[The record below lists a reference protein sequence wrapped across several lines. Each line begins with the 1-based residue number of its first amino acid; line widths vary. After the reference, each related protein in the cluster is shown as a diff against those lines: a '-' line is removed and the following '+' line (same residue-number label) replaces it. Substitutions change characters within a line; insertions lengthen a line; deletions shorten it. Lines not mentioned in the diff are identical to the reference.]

1 MISSS
6 DLMVFLVAVAIVFGF
21 FVFLRWFMSKADGEE
36 PADHSDGSH

>member
-6 DLMVFLVAVAIVFGF
+6 DLMVFLVAVAIILAF
-21 FVFLRWFMSKADGEE
+21 FVFLRRFMSRADREE